1 MEENTKDP
9 GLSRRDFLVQ
19 SGSASA
25 AAIVISG
32 SALMCSSEAWALEVK
47 HLKPETMNTIIQIAR
62 DIYPHDKVANK
73 YYAIACKSFDDADLK
88 EKIEQG
94 VDFLNQL
101 ASSKYGSSYKN
112 VGWEAERVSLLKQI
126 ENSPMF
132 QAMRGSL
139 VTGLYNQQ
147 DVWPI
152 FGYQGASFQEG
163 GYLHRG
169 FDDIDW
175 L

>member
-163 GYLHRG
+163 GYKDRG

>member
-1 MEENTKDP
+1 MEENAKHP

-19 SGSASA
+19 SGTAS

-47 HLKPETMNTIIQIAR
+47 HLKPETMKTIIQMAR

-73 YYAIACKSFDDADLK
+73 FYAVACKSFDNADLK
-88 EKIEQG
+88 DNIEQG
-94 VDFLNQL
+94 VGFLDQL
-101 ASSKYGSSYKN
+101 AQTKFGDAYKD
-112 VGWEAERVSLLKQI
+112 VGWEADRVSLLKQI
-126 ENSPMF
+126 ESSPMF

-139 VTGLYNQQ
+139 VTGLYNQPEI
-147 DVWPI
+147 WPI

-163 GYLHRG
+163 GYLYRG